1 VTLLRREY
9 LVMPPCRVVVE
20 RRAAPAL
27 FLRSAAVVAVVAVDF
42 EQPHET

>member
-1 VTLLRREY
+1 MLLRQEHP
-9 LVMPPCRVVVE
+9 VMSPSLVVE

-27 FLRSAAVVAVVAVDF
+27 FPRPGVAVDF

>member
-27 FLRSAAVVAVVAVDF
+27 FLRSAVAVAVAVDF